1 MVIAAKVHLAEAGA
15 APGFTRYLYWREM
28 SSGGND
34 RALGVTEESW
44 IALEEFW
51 LFLAKHIFS
60 LIKRKEKLWKNNM
73 YVEENQ
79 NFLMCLD

>member
-15 APGFTRYLYWREM
+15 APGFTRHLYWLEM
-28 SSGGND
+28 SCGGND
-34 RALGVTEESW
+34 RALGVTGEFW
-44 IALEEFW
+44 IALEEIW
-51 LFLAKHIFS
+51 PFLAKHISS
-60 LIKRKEKLWKNNM
+60 LVKKKEKLWKNNM